1 MGCPRSL
8 VWTLICWFAAHG
20 VTLFSSSSNVHSEL
34 ATDQQQRVEVAE
46 FAPDGAIN
54 MQNAGDSVVKLG
66 TTGLVQSGAIDVIE
80 YYHKD
85 SPVPTG
91 MENASY
97 MYPISSESWKSLFF
111 TLSTNANMQSTCVCV
126 VIIFVIAVL
135 VCKGLAP
142 SKEVKVDSNAHVT
155 FTFST
160 QSEGTRRPVLVRSCL
175 WDLGGARDFMK
186 DEDACAEVMT
196 DWILGDNSCDVRAEA
211 PELYVFCLHRVTEVA
226 LLRIKLYLKQALG
239 DDFSLVCDSQLG
251 SPPSV
256 DIAKIQFVILVFAK
270 IDGANVIDL
279 RVSAQRAKGAVA
291 MGFTN
296 VPFGI
301 DGGSLLK
308 RLKKF
313 ENLDLVVAMGPLGAQ
328 TGSVNVKP
336 LPEQAARSTPLDQD
350 TKSLVASDLFSVLYG
365 GGISKCLACR
375 SCPPTREGSG
385 AWEGWHLPAFALF
398 EIERPKV

>member
-1 MGCPRSL
+1 MFKQFLLLRLQVAVRCEQANTWI
-8 VWTLICWFAAHG
+8 VAALWKHVQEARNLTRNTTDACQFVRVSVSFRLFFDG
-20 VTLFSSSSNVHSEL
+20 MCFVT
-34 ATDQQQRVEVAE
+34 
-46 FAPDGAIN
+46 
-54 MQNAGDSVVKLG
+54 
-66 TTGLVQSGAIDVIE
+66 
-80 YYHKD
+80 
-85 SPVPTG
+85 
-91 MENASY
+91 
-97 MYPISSESWKSLFF
+97 SLF
-111 TLSTNANMQSTCVCV
+111 
-126 VIIFVIAVL
+126 
-135 VCKGLAP
+135 
-142 SKEVKVDSNAHVT
+142 
-155 FTFST
+155 
-160 QSEGTRRPVLVRSCL
+160 
-175 WDLGGARDFMK
+175 
-186 DEDACAEVMT
+186 
-196 DWILGDNSCDVRAEA
+196 
-211 PELYVFCLHRVTEVA
+211 
-226 LLRIKLYLKQALG
+226 
-239 DDFSLVCDSQLG
+239 VCDYVHG
-251 SPPSV
+251 E
-256 DIAKIQFVILVFAK
+256 
-270 IDGANVIDL
+270 
-279 RVSAQRAKGAVA
+279 GAVA